1 MEKSEAVTAAT
12 QAYIY
17 GYPLVYNLE
26 EIAKLPAGDSTI
38 FGTPVPWNRFE
49 PVRHLLDPSAE
60 FVSPN
65 NDTLYLIAPLD
76 LSAGPLVLHVPD
88 THDRYYVLQFVDA
101 WTNNVAYIGRRAT
114 GTAEADYLLTPPGY
128 TGEVPV
134 GLTPVEI
141 PSDVAII
148 VGRVQVDGEADLPA
162 VHALQD
168 QFTLRPLAGDA
179 GGANGIPPFPPADG
193 NLELAF
199 WEQLR
204 VSIAAFPPPD
214 ADAPFLAA
222 LAALGVTGN
231 APLSAL
237 DAEATAVLTEGAR
250 QGRATIEKLAGGS
263 DETTSWSTA
272 KHMFDYNLDRLG
284 LGTDDAPEWRIADRA
299 TAYGTRAVVAR
310 GGLWGNHGYEAT
322 YDFAWNDSDGEP
334 LSGDAS
340 YEVTFSP
347 PPPVRAFWSLT
358 MYDTPRF
365 YLVANPIGRYS
376 VGDRTPGL
384 QYGDDGSVT
393 IYLQHEAPTADK
405 VSNWLPSPA
414 GVFRPVLRTYQ
425 PKEAILD
432 GSYVLPAI
440 RRVG

>member
-1 MEKSEAVTAAT
+1 M
-12 QAYIY
+12 
-17 GYPLVYNLE
+17 
-26 EIAKLPAGDSTI
+26 
-38 FGTPVPWNRFE
+38 
-49 PVRHLLDPSAE
+49 
-60 FVSPN
+60 
-65 NDTLYLIAPLD
+65 
-76 LSAGPLVLHVPD
+76 LHVPD
-88 THDRYYVLQFVDA
+88 THDRYYVLRFVDA

-128 TGEVPV
+128 TGEVPD
-134 GLTPVEI
+134 GMTPVEI

-148 VGRVQVDGEADLPA
+148 VGRVQVDGEGDLPT

-168 QFTLRPLAGDA
+168 QFTLRPLADDA
-179 GGANGIPPFPPADG
+179 AAANGIPPFPPADG

-214 ADAPFLAA
+214 ADAPFLAV
-222 LAALGVTGN
+222 LAALGVTGD
-231 APLSAL
+231 APLSGL
-237 DAEATAVLTEGAR
+237 DARATEALTEGAR
-250 QGRATIEKLAGGS
+250 QGRATIEKPAGGS
-263 DETTSWSTA
+263 GGTSSWSTA

-284 LGTDDAPEWRIADRA
+284 LGTNDAPEWRIADRT

-334 LSGDAS
+334 LHGGAS
-340 YEVTFSP
+340 YEVTFAP
-347 PPPVRAFWSLT
+347 PPPVKAFWSLT
-358 MYDTPRF
+358 MYDTPKF

-384 QYGDDGSVT
+384 QYADDGSVT

-405 VSNWLPSPA
+405 VSNWLPPPA

-425 PKEAILD
+425 PGEAIPD

>member
-1 MEKSEAVTAAT
+1 MDSDEAVATAT

-38 FGTPVPWNRFE
+38 FGTPVPWNHFG
-49 PVRHLLDPSAE
+49 PVRHLLDPAAE

-76 LSAGPLVLHVPD
+76 LSTGPLVLHVPD

-128 TGEVPV
+128 TGDVPA
-134 GLTPVEI
+134 GMTPVEI

-168 QFTLRPLAGDA
+168 QFTLRPLADDA
-179 GGANGIPPFPPADG
+179 GVANGIPSPDSDAVPD
-193 NLELAF
+193 LAF

-204 VSIAAFPPPD
+204 VGIAAFPPPD

-222 LAALGVTGN
+222 LAALGVTGD

-237 DAEATAVLTEGAR
+237 DAQAAAALTEGAQ
-250 QGRATIEKLAGGS
+250 QGQATIEKLAGGS
-263 DETTSWSTA
+263 TETSSWSTA

-284 LGTDDAPEWRIADRA
+284 LGTNDAPEWRIVDRR

-322 YDFAWNDSDGEP
+322 YDFAWTDSDGEP
-334 LSGDAS
+334 LNGGAS

-347 PPPVRAFWSLT
+347 PPPVEAFWSLT

-384 QYGDDGSVT
+384 QYADDGSVT
-393 IYLQHEAPTADK
+393 IYLQHEAPSADK
-405 VSNWLPSPA
+405 VSNWLPSPD

-425 PKEAILD
+425 PGEAILD